1 MTQSL
6 IGYWIRRHAPAQ
18 NWEKKID
25 KWGKGVVVMDFSD
38 DVVLG
43 LQASES
49 RVKELDIVTAEK
61 YGSEFDDMLHKR
73 LEKEIEELI

>member
-1 MTQSL
+1 MTQLL
-6 IGYWIRRHAPAQ
+6 IGYWIRRHA
-18 NWEKKID
+18 
-25 KWGKGVVVMDFSD
+25 
-38 DVVLG
+38 
-43 LQASES
+43 QASES